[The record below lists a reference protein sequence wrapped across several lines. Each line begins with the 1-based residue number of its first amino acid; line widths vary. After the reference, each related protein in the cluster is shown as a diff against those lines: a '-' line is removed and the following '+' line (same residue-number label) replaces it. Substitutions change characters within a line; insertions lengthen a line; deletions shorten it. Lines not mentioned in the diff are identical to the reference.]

1 MSGTIFHPFVL
12 DNAAGQETV
21 VGIGSDSEKYGVG
34 ISSDTHITGIQT
46 VDGFL
51 HADGGIKDSNG
62 NIGDSGKVLSSIGI
76 GISWINTSEANVAS
90 ASNVGTNDASSTNAT
105 HYLAFVSSTSGNNPV
120 RVDTALNYNP
130 STDTLTAGNFVG
142 DISGTT
148 GGFLTGMIMMW
159 GGTTAP
165 TGWQLC
171 NGDPASTSALQTLLG
186 ETNVPDLR
194 DKFVIGAGN
203 SYGRHAEGGESTV
216 QLSETHLP
224 EHYHLGFVNATG
236 GQQRTGSNLSANNYA
251 AKGTGAGN
259 IYETYNITTA
269 GTGSGYAGRSSTVG
283 NNTAHENKPPYYA
296 LTYIIKT

>member
-1 MSGTIFHPFVL
+1 MALFHPFVL
-12 DNAAGQETV
+12 DNAAGQETI
-21 VGIGSDSEKYGVG
+21 VGIGSDHDKYGVG
-34 ISSDTHITGIQT
+34 ISSNVHITGVLT
-46 VDGFL
+46 AF
-51 HADGGIKDSNG
+51 GGIKDSNG
-62 NIGDSGKVLSSIGI
+62 NIGDSGKVLSSTGI

-142 DISGTT
+142 DISQTT

-165 TGWQLC
+165 PGWQLC
-171 NGDPASTSALQTLLG
+171 DGGTASTSALQTLLG
-186 ETNVPDLR
+186 QTDVPDLR

-203 SYGRHAEGGESTV
+203 SYARHAEGGESTV
-216 QLSETHLP
+216 QLQTTHLP
-224 EHYHLGFVNATG
+224 SHRHFAFRSGNHGSA
-236 GQQRTGSNLSANNYA
+236 RTGSNLSANNTP
-251 AKGTGAGN
+251 GSGSGASN
-259 IYETYNITTA
+259 LYEGYNITHSGSDADVGRTSP
-269 GTGSGYAGRSSTVG
+269 TGSGS
-283 NNTAHENKPPYYA
+283 AHENKPPYYA

>member
-1 MSGTIFHPFVL
+1 MALFHPFVL
-12 DNAAGQETV
+12 DNAAGQETI
-21 VGIGSDSEKYGVG
+21 VGIGSDHDKYGVG
-34 ISSDTHITGIQT
+34 ISSNVHITGVLT
-46 VDGFL
+46 AF
-51 HADGGIKDSNG
+51 GGIKDSNG
-62 NIGDSGKVLSSIGI
+62 NIGDSGKVLSSTGI

-120 RVDTALNYNP
+120 RIDTALNYNP

-171 NGDPASTSALQTLLG
+171 DGGTASTSALQTLLG
-186 ETNVPDLR
+186 QTNVPDLR
-194 DKFVIGAGN
+194 DKFVVGAG
-203 SYGRHAEGGESTV
+203 SAYARHATGGESTV
-216 QLSETHLP
+216 QLQTTHLP
-224 EHYHLGFVNATG
+224 SHRHFAFRSGNH
-236 GQQRTGSNLSANNYA
+236 GQLRTGSNLSANNTP
-251 AKGTGAGN
+251 GSGSGASN
-259 IYETYNITTA
+259 LYEGYNINHSNNDADVGRTSP
-269 GTGSGYAGRSSTVG
+269 TGSG
-283 NNTAHENKPPYYA
+283 TAHENKPPYYA

>member
-21 VGIGSDSEKYGVG
+21 VGIGSDQEKYGVG

-46 VDGFL
+46 VTGFL
-51 HADGGIKDSNG
+51 HAGGGIKDTSG
-62 NIGDSGKVLSSIGI
+62 DMGDSGQVLSSTGS
-76 GISWINTSEANVAS
+76 GLNWINPGDANVAS

-120 RVDTALNYNP
+120 RIDTALNYNP

-171 NGDPASTSALQTLLG
+171 DGGTASTSTLQTLLG
-186 ETNVPDLR
+186 QNNVPDLR
-194 DKFVIGAGN
+194 DKFVVGAG
-203 SYGRHAEGGESTV
+203 SAYARHATGGESTV
-216 QLSETHLP
+216 QLQTTHLP
-224 EHYHLGFVNATG
+224 SHFHLGFVNATG
-236 GQQRTGSNLSANNYA
+236 SQQRTGSNLSANNFA

-269 GTGSGYAGRSSTVG
+269 GDGSGYAGKSSPVG
-283 NNTAHENKPPYYA
+283 DGTSHENKPPYYA

>member
-51 HADGGIKDSNG
+51 HAGGGIKDSNG
-62 NIGDSGKVLSSIGI
+62 NTGDSGKVLSSIGI

-142 DISGTT
+142 DISQTT

-194 DKFVIGAGN
+194 DRFVIGAGN
-203 SYGRHAEGGESTV
+203 SYARHAKGGESTV
-216 QLSETHLP
+216 ELQTTHLP
-224 EHYHLGFVNATG
+224 SHRHFAFRSGNHGSA
-236 GQQRTGSNLSANNYA
+236 RTGSNLSANRTA
-251 AKGTGAGN
+251 ASGSGASN
-259 IYETYNITTA
+259 LYEGYNITHSGSDADVGRTSP
-269 GTGSGYAGRSSTVG
+269 TGSG
-283 NNTAHENKPPYYA
+283 TAHENKPPYYA

>member
-1 MSGTIFHPFVL
+1 MALFHPFVL
-12 DNAAGQETV
+12 DNAAGQETI
-21 VGIGSDSEKYGVG
+21 VGIGSDHDKYGVG
-34 ISSDTHITGIQT
+34 ISSNVHITGVLT
-46 VDGFL
+46 AF
-51 HADGGIKDSNG
+51 GGIKDSNG
-62 NIGDSGKVLSSIGI
+62 NIGDSGKVLSSTGI

-165 TGWQLC
+165 PGWQLC
-171 NGDPASTSALQTLLG
+171 DGGTASTSALQTLLG
-186 ETNVPDLR
+186 QTDVPDLR
-194 DKFVIGAGN
+194 DKFVVGAG
-203 SYGRHAEGGESTV
+203 SAYARHATGGESTV
-216 QLSETHLP
+216 QLQTTHLP
-224 EHYHLGFVNATG
+224 SHRHFAFRSGNH
-236 GQQRTGSNLSANNYA
+236 GQLRTGSNLSANNTP
-251 AKGTGAGN
+251 GSGSGASN
-259 IYETYNITTA
+259 LYEGYNINHSNNDADVGRTSP
-269 GTGSGYAGRSSTVG
+269 TGSG
-283 NNTAHENKPPYYA
+283 TAHENKPPYYA

>member
-1 MSGTIFHPFVL
+1 MALFHPFVL
-12 DNAAGQETV
+12 DNAAGQETI
-21 VGIGSDSEKYGVG
+21 VGIGSDHDKYGVG
-34 ISSDTHITGIQT
+34 ISSNVHITGVLT
-46 VDGFL
+46 AF
-51 HADGGIKDSNG
+51 GGIKDSNG
-62 NIGDSGKVLSSIGI
+62 NIGDSGKVLSSTGI

-203 SYGRHAEGGESTV
+203 SYARHAEGGESTV
-216 QLSETHLP
+216 QLQTTHLP
-224 EHYHLGFVNATG
+224 SHRHFSFRSGNHGSA
-236 GQQRTGSNLSANNYA
+236 RTGSNLNSTRTA
-251 AKGTGAGN
+251 GSGSGASN
-259 IYETYNITTA
+259 LYEGYNITHSNNDADVGRTST
-269 GTGSGYAGRSSTVG
+269 TGSG
-283 NNTAHENKPPYYA
+283 TAHENKPPYYA

>member
-1 MSGTIFHPFVL
+1 MALFHPFVL
-12 DNAAGQETV
+12 DNAAGQQTI
-21 VGIGSDSEKYGVG
+21 VGIGSDHDKYGVG
-34 ISSDTHITGIQT
+34 ISSNVHITGVLT
-46 VDGFL
+46 AF
-51 HADGGIKDSNG
+51 GGIKDSNG
-62 NIGDSGKVLSSIGI
+62 NIGDSGKVLSSTGI

-171 NGDPASTSALQTLLG
+171 DGGTASTSALQTLLG
-186 ETNVPDLR
+186 QTNVPDLR
-194 DKFVIGAGN
+194 DKFVVGAG
-203 SYGRHAEGGESTV
+203 SAYARHATGGESTV
-216 QLSETHLP
+216 QLQTTHLP
-224 EHYHLGFVNATG
+224 SHRHFAFRSGNHGSA
-236 GQQRTGSNLSANNYA
+236 RTGSNLSANNTP
-251 AKGTGAGN
+251 GSGSGASN
-259 IYETYNITTA
+259 LYEGYNITHSNNDADVGRTSP
-269 GTGSGYAGRSSTVG
+269 TGSGS
-283 NNTAHENKPPYYA
+283 AHENKPPYYA

>member
-1 MSGTIFHPFVL
+1 MALFHPFVL
-12 DNAAGQETV
+12 DNAAGQETI
-21 VGIGSDSEKYGVG
+21 VGIGSDHDKYGVG
-34 ISSDTHITGIQT
+34 ISSNVHITGVLT
-46 VDGFL
+46 AF
-51 HADGGIKDSNG
+51 GGIKDSNG
-62 NIGDSGKVLSSIGI
+62 NIGDSGKVLSSTGI

-120 RVDTALNYNP
+120 RIDTALTYNP

-171 NGDPASTSALQTLLG
+171 DGGTASTSALQTLLG
-186 ETNVPDLR
+186 QTNVPDLR
-194 DKFVIGAGN
+194 DKFVVGAG
-203 SYGRHAEGGESTV
+203 SAYARHATGGESTV
-216 QLSETHLP
+216 QLQTTHLP
-224 EHYHLGFVNATG
+224 SHRHFAFRSGNH
-236 GQQRTGSNLSANNYA
+236 GQLRTGSNLSANNTP
-251 AKGTGAGN
+251 GSGSGASN
-259 IYETYNITTA
+259 LYEGYNINHSNNDADVGRTSP
-269 GTGSGYAGRSSTVG
+269 TGSG
-283 NNTAHENKPPYYA
+283 TAHENKPPYYA

>member
-1 MSGTIFHPFVL
+1 MALFHPFVL
-12 DNAAGQETV
+12 DNAAGQETI
-21 VGIGSDSEKYGVG
+21 VGIGSDHDKYGVG
-34 ISSDTHITGIQT
+34 ISSNVHITGVLT
-46 VDGFL
+46 AF
-51 HADGGIKDSNG
+51 GGIKDSNG
-62 NIGDSGKVLSSIGI
+62 NIGDSGKVLSSTGI

-142 DISGTT
+142 DISQTT

-165 TGWQLC
+165 PGWQLC
-171 NGDPASTSALQTLLG
+171 DGGTASTSALQTLLG
-186 ETNVPDLR
+186 QTDVPDLR

-203 SYGRHAEGGESTV
+203 SYARHAEGGESTV
-216 QLSETHLP
+216 QLQTTHLP
-224 EHYHLGFVNATG
+224 SHRHFAFRSGNHGSA
-236 GQQRTGSNLSANNYA
+236 RTGSNLSANNTP
-251 AKGTGAGN
+251 GSGSGASN
-259 IYETYNITTA
+259 LYEGYNITHSNNDADVGRTSP
-269 GTGSGYAGRSSTVG
+269 TGSGS
-283 NNTAHENKPPYYA
+283 AHENKPPYYA

>member
-1 MSGTIFHPFVL
+1 MALFHPFVL
-12 DNAAGQETV
+12 DNAAGQQTI
-21 VGIGSDSEKYGVG
+21 VGIGSDHDKYGVG
-34 ISSDTHITGIQT
+34 ISSNVHITGVLT
-46 VDGFL
+46 AF
-51 HADGGIKDSNG
+51 GGIRDSNG
-62 NIGDSGKVLSSIGI
+62 NIGDSGKVLSSTGI

-142 DISGTT
+142 DISQTT

-194 DKFVIGAGN
+194 DRFVIGAGN
-203 SYGRHAEGGESTV
+203 SYARHAKGGESTV
-216 QLSETHLP
+216 ELQTTHLP
-224 EHYHLGFVNATG
+224 SHRHFAFRSGNHGSA
-236 GQQRTGSNLSANNYA
+236 RTGSNLSANNTP
-251 AKGTGAGN
+251 GSGSGASN
-259 IYETYNITTA
+259 LYEGYNITHSGSDADVGRTSP
-269 GTGSGYAGRSSTVG
+269 TGSG
-283 NNTAHENKPPYYA
+283 TAHENKPPYYA

>member
-1 MSGTIFHPFVL
+1 MALFHPFVL
-12 DNAAGQETV
+12 DNAAGQQTI
-21 VGIGSDSEKYGVG
+21 VGIGSDHDKYGVG
-34 ISSDTHITGIQT
+34 ISSNVHITGVLT
-46 VDGFL
+46 AF
-51 HADGGIKDSNG
+51 GGIKDSNG
-62 NIGDSGKVLSSIGI
+62 NIGDSGKVLSSTGI

-142 DISGTT
+142 DISQTT

-171 NGDPASTSALQTLLG
+171 DGGTASTSALQTLLG
-186 ETNVPDLR
+186 QTNVPDLR
-194 DKFVIGAGN
+194 DKFVVGAG
-203 SYGRHAEGGESTV
+203 SAYARHATGGESTV
-216 QLSETHLP
+216 QLQTTHLP
-224 EHYHLGFVNATG
+224 SHRHFAFRSGNHGSA
-236 GQQRTGSNLSANNYA
+236 RTGSNLSANNTP
-251 AKGTGAGN
+251 GSGSGASN
-259 IYETYNITTA
+259 LYEGYNITHSNNDADVGRTSP
-269 GTGSGYAGRSSTVG
+269 TGSGS
-283 NNTAHENKPPYYA
+283 AHENKPPYYA

>member
-1 MSGTIFHPFVL
+1 MALFHPFVL
-12 DNAAGQETV
+12 DNAAGQETI
-21 VGIGSDSEKYGVG
+21 VGIGSDHDKYGVG
-34 ISSDTHITGIQT
+34 ISSNVHITGVLT
-46 VDGFL
+46 AF
-51 HADGGIKDSNG
+51 GGIRDSNG
-62 NIGDSGKVLSSIGI
+62 NIGDSGKVLSSTGI

-142 DISGTT
+142 DISQTT

-171 NGDPASTSALQTLLG
+171 DGGTASTSALQTLLG
-186 ETNVPDLR
+186 QTNVPDLR
-194 DKFVIGAGN
+194 DKFVVGAG
-203 SYGRHAEGGESTV
+203 SAYARHATGGESTV
-216 QLSETHLP
+216 QLQTTHLP
-224 EHYHLGFVNATG
+224 SHRHFAFRSGNH
-236 GQQRTGSNLSANNYA
+236 GQLRTGSNLSANNTP
-251 AKGTGAGN
+251 GSGSGASN
-259 IYETYNITTA
+259 LYEGYNINHSNNDADVGRTSP
-269 GTGSGYAGRSSTVG
+269 TGSG
-283 NNTAHENKPPYYA
+283 TAHENKPPYYA

>member
-1 MSGTIFHPFVL
+1 MALFHPFVL
-12 DNAAGQETV
+12 DNAAGQATI
-21 VGIGSDSEKYGVG
+21 VGIGSDHDKYGVG
-34 ISSDTHITGIQT
+34 ISSNVHITGVLT
-46 VDGFL
+46 AF
-51 HADGGIKDSNG
+51 GGIKDSNG
-62 NIGDSGKVLSSIGI
+62 NIGDSGKVLSSTGI

-120 RVDTALNYNP
+120 RIDTALTYNP

-171 NGDPASTSALQTLLG
+171 DGGTASTSALQTLLG
-186 ETNVPDLR
+186 QTNVPDLR
-194 DKFVIGAGN
+194 DKFVVGAG
-203 SYGRHAEGGESTV
+203 SAYARHATGGESTV
-216 QLSETHLP
+216 QLQTTHLP
-224 EHYHLGFVNATG
+224 SHRHFAFRSGNHGSA
-236 GQQRTGSNLSANNYA
+236 RTGSNLSANNTP
-251 AKGTGAGN
+251 GSGSGASN
-259 IYETYNITTA
+259 LYEGYNITHSGSDADVGRTSP
-269 GTGSGYAGRSSTVG
+269 TGSG
-283 NNTAHENKPPYYA
+283 TAHENKPPSYA

>member
-1 MSGTIFHPFVL
+1 MALFHPFVL
-12 DNAAGQETV
+12 DNAAGQETI
-21 VGIGSDSEKYGVG
+21 VGIGSDHDKYGVG
-34 ISSDTHITGIQT
+34 ISSNVHITGVLT
-46 VDGFL
+46 AF
-51 HADGGIKDSNG
+51 GGIKDSNG
-62 NIGDSGKVLSSIGI
+62 NIGDSGKVLSSTGI

-120 RVDTALNYNP
+120 RIDTALNYNP

-165 TGWQLC
+165 PGWQLC
-171 NGDPASTSALQTLLG
+171 DGGTASTSALQTLLG
-186 ETNVPDLR
+186 QTDVPDLR

-203 SYGRHAEGGESTV
+203 SYARHAEVGESTV
-216 QLSETHLP
+216 QLQTTHLP
-224 EHYHLGFVNATG
+224 SHRHFAFRSGNH
-236 GQQRTGSNLSANNYA
+236 GQLRTGSNLSANNTP
-251 AKGTGAGN
+251 GSGSGASN
-259 IYETYNITTA
+259 LYEGYNINHSNNDADVGRTSP
-269 GTGSGYAGRSSTVG
+269 TGSG
-283 NNTAHENKPPYYA
+283 TAHENKPPYYA

>member
-1 MSGTIFHPFVL
+1 MALFHPFVL
-12 DNAAGQETV
+12 DNAAGQETI
-21 VGIGSDSEKYGVG
+21 VGIGSDQDKYGVG
-34 ISSDTHITGIQT
+34 ISSNVHITGVLT
-46 VDGFL
+46 AF
-51 HADGGIKDSNG
+51 GGIKDSNG
-62 NIGDSGKVLSSIGI
+62 NIGDSGKVLSSTGI

-120 RVDTALNYNP
+120 RIDTALTYNP

-203 SYGRHAEGGESTV
+203 SYARHAEGGESTV
-216 QLSETHLP
+216 QLQTTHLP
-224 EHYHLGFVNATG
+224 SHRHFAFRSGNHGSA
-236 GQQRTGSNLSANNYA
+236 RTGSNLSANNTP
-251 AKGTGAGN
+251 GSGSGASN
-259 IYETYNITTA
+259 LYEGYNITHSGSDADVGRTSP
-269 GTGSGYAGRSSTVG
+269 TGSGS
-283 NNTAHENKPPYYA
+283 AHENKPPYYA

>member
-1 MSGTIFHPFVL
+1 MALFHPFVL
-12 DNAAGQETV
+12 DNAAGQETI
-21 VGIGSDSEKYGVG
+21 VGIGSDHDKYGVG
-34 ISSDTHITGIQT
+34 ISSNVHITGVLT
-46 VDGFL
+46 AF
-51 HADGGIKDSNG
+51 GGIKDSNG
-62 NIGDSGKVLSSIGI
+62 NIGDSGKVLSSTGI

-165 TGWQLC
+165 PGWQLC
-171 NGDPASTSALQTLLG
+171 DGGTASTSALQTLLG
-186 ETNVPDLR
+186 QTDVPDLR

-203 SYGRHAEGGESTV
+203 SYARHAEGGESTV
-216 QLSETHLP
+216 QLQTTHLP
-224 EHYHLGFVNATG
+224 SHRHFAFRSGNHGSA
-236 GQQRTGSNLSANNYA
+236 RTGSNLSANNTP
-251 AKGTGAGN
+251 GSGSGASN
-259 IYETYNITTA
+259 LYEGYNITHSNNDADVGRTSP
-269 GTGSGYAGRSSTVG
+269 TGSGS
-283 NNTAHENKPPYYA
+283 AHENKPPYYA

>member
-51 HADGGIKDSNG
+51 HAGGGIKDSNG
-62 NIGDSGKVLSSIGI
+62 NIGDSGKVLSSTGI

-120 RVDTALNYNP
+120 RIDTALNYNP

-171 NGDPASTSALQTLLG
+171 DGGTASTSALQTLLG
-186 ETNVPDLR
+186 QTNVPDLR
-194 DKFVIGAGN
+194 DKFVVGAG
-203 SYGRHAEGGESTV
+203 SAYARHATGGESTV
-216 QLSETHLP
+216 QLPETHLP
-224 EHYHLGFVNATG
+224 SHRHFAFRSGNHGSA
-236 GQQRTGSNLSANNYA
+236 RTGSNLSANRTA
-251 AKGTGAGN
+251 ASGSGASN
-259 IYETYNITTA
+259 LYEGYNITHSTNDA
-269 GTGSGYAGRSSTVG
+269 DVGRTSPTGSG
-283 NNTAHENKPPYYA
+283 TAHENKPPYYA

>member
-1 MSGTIFHPFVL
+1 MALFHPFVL
-12 DNAAGQETV
+12 DNAAGQETI
-21 VGIGSDSEKYGVG
+21 VGIGSDHDKYGVG
-34 ISSDTHITGIQT
+34 ISSNVHITGVLT
-46 VDGFL
+46 AF
-51 HADGGIKDSNG
+51 GGIKDSNG
-62 NIGDSGKVLSSIGI
+62 NIGDSGKVLSSTGI

-165 TGWQLC
+165 PGWQLC
-171 NGDPASTSALQTLLG
+171 DGGTASTSALQTLLG
-186 ETNVPDLR
+186 QTNVPDLR
-194 DKFVIGAGN
+194 DKFVVGAG
-203 SYGRHAEGGESTV
+203 SAYARHATGGESTV
-216 QLSETHLP
+216 QLQTTHLP
-224 EHYHLGFVNATG
+224 SHRHFAFRSGNH
-236 GQQRTGSNLSANNYA
+236 GQLRTGSNLSANNTP
-251 AKGTGAGN
+251 GSGSGASN
-259 IYETYNITTA
+259 LYEGYNINHSNNDADVGRTSP
-269 GTGSGYAGRSSTVG
+269 TGSG
-283 NNTAHENKPPYYA
+283 TAHENKPPYYA

>member
-1 MSGTIFHPFVL
+1 MALFHPFVL
-12 DNAAGQETV
+12 DNAAGQETI
-21 VGIGSDSEKYGVG
+21 VGIGSDHDKYGVG
-34 ISSDTHITGIQT
+34 ISSNVHITGVLT
-46 VDGFL
+46 AF
-51 HADGGIKDSNG
+51 GGIRDSNG
-62 NIGDSGKVLSSIGI
+62 NIGDSGKVLSSTGI

-120 RVDTALNYNP
+120 RIDTALNYNP

-194 DKFVIGAGN
+194 DRFVIGAGN
-203 SYGRHAEGGESTV
+203 SYARHAKGGESTV
-216 QLSETHLP
+216 ELQTTHLP
-224 EHYHLGFVNATG
+224 SHRHFAFRSGNHGSA
-236 GQQRTGSNLSANNYA
+236 RTGSNLSANRTA
-251 AKGTGAGN
+251 ASGSGASN
-259 IYETYNITTA
+259 LYEGYNITHSTNDA
-269 GTGSGYAGRSSTVG
+269 DVGRTSPTGSGS
-283 NNTAHENKPPYYA
+283 AHENKPPYYA

>member
-1 MSGTIFHPFVL
+1 MALFHPFVL
-12 DNAAGQETV
+12 DNAAGQETI
-21 VGIGSDSEKYGVG
+21 VGIGSDHDKYGVG
-34 ISSDTHITGIQT
+34 ISSNVHITGVLT
-46 VDGFL
+46 AF
-51 HADGGIKDSNG
+51 GGIKDSNG
-62 NIGDSGKVLSSIGI
+62 NIGDSGKVLSSTGI

-142 DISGTT
+142 DISQTT

-186 ETNVPDLR
+186 QTDVPDLR

-203 SYGRHAEGGESTV
+203 SYNRHATGGESTV
-216 QLSETHLP
+216 ELQTTHLP
-224 EHYHLGFVNATG
+224 SHRHFAFRSGNHGSA
-236 GQQRTGSNLSANNYA
+236 RTGSNLSANNTP
-251 AKGTGAGN
+251 GSGSGASN
-259 IYETYNITTA
+259 LYEGYNITHSGSDADVGRTSP
-269 GTGSGYAGRSSTVG
+269 TGSGS
-283 NNTAHENKPPYYA
+283 AHENKPPYYA